1 MAEEREE
8 TSEANILRISRRY
21 EARAVQARRQRSYQN
36 EANWQAYRGQQDFSQ
51 KAEYQSRETTPA
63 FPLAVD
69 QIVGTFERSLT
80 DSDDWL
86 SVDQSGIGTPF
97 LTADQV
103 KRLIMFYLERL
114 DAPGNQPEKSRGIQV
129 VVGDAAKVG
138 IIEPTV
144 TLKIYPVI
152 RRRRIYKMERVDPDE
167 NREGGD
173 YPAHH
178 FVGKRLKPTEVETMR
193 LAIDVIPWE
202 DYYPDPSDKCRWE
215 IHRTRVSIDE
225 LLANEEYD
233 QEVVRSL
240 LSKAH
245 TTIAESDN
253 ERKGDGENSVET
265 DPYEIELLEGWGDII
280 DERTGEVLH
289 ENVFWA
295 WAGDKLVRKPTPNP
309 FWDGTSPFI
318 SAPLIRVPG
327 SKEPRALAD
336 IAVPLWRAANELA
349 NLILDGSMR
358 ATWGVGQL
366 RADMIEHPEDVADGV
381 PQGYTFV
388 LKPNAPFGQKAYE
401 RVDNG
406 EVPGLAIEGLQRME
420 QYVNEALAIPETRL
434 GQVPDPNQTAT
445 ATVQALRSSGS
456 LYEAFA
462 ARFEDTILEP
472 LFDKAWKLIAQYA
485 DDFLSEEM
493 VTILGPTT
501 VLRFL
506 QMSQDERFQLIHHAN
521 FKVRGLRGLANRER
535 EFQKLTTLI
544 NLLSGNPQ
552 FADFYGRTRDYDK
565 LFAAVERSIGID
577 PDMFALDEGP
587 EEVAGGVEEVLP
599 EEEQPFAG
607 GQLDETLA
615 AGSGAST
622 PNISEDVGGQRGEE
636 SALAPNNPGSL
647 GGSTSIV

>member
-1 MAEEREE
+1 MADEQDLD
-8 TSEANILRISRRY
+8 SANILRISRRY
-21 EARAVQARRQRSYQN
+21 EARAVQSRRQRSYQN
-36 EANWQAYRGQQDFSQ
+36 EANWQAYRGEQDFSQ

-86 SVDQSGIGTPF
+86 SVDQAGIGDPF

-103 KRLIMFYLERL
+103 KKLIMFYMERL
-114 DAPGNQPEKSRGIQV
+114 DTPGNQPEKARGIQV
-129 VVGDAAKVG
+129 VVGDASKVG
-138 IIEPTV
+138 IIEPVV

-152 RRRRIYKMERVDPDE
+152 RRRRIYKMERIEPD
-167 NREGGD
+167 REDGD
-173 YPAHH
+173 FPAYH
-178 FVGKRLKPTEVETMR
+178 FVGKKMKPTSVETMR

-202 DYYPDPSDKCRWE
+202 DYFPDPSEKGRWE
-215 IHRTRVSIDE
+215 IHRTRVSLDE

-233 QEVVRSL
+233 QDVVRSL
-240 LSKAH
+240 INTTN
-245 TTIAESDN
+245 TTIADSTN
-253 ERKGDGENSVET
+253 ERRGKSEDSVET

-280 DERTGEVLH
+280 DERTGVVLH

-318 SAPLIRVPG
+318 SAPLIRIPG

-358 ATWGVGQL
+358 ATWGVGQI
-366 RADMIEHPEDVADGV
+366 RQDIIEHPEDVADGV

-406 EVPGLAIEGLQRME
+406 EVPALALEGLQRME

-434 GQVPDPNQTAT
+434 GQTPDPNQTAT

-456 LYEAFA
+456 LYESFA

-485 DDFLSEEM
+485 DDFMSEEM
-493 VTILGPTT
+493 VSVLGPTT
-501 VLRFL
+501 VLRLF
-506 QMSQDERFQLIHHAN
+506 QMSQDERFKFIHNAN

-535 EFQKLTTLI
+535 EFQKLST
-544 NLLSGNPQ
+544 LLSLLASNEQ
-552 FADFYGRTRDYDK
+552 FADFYGRTRDYDR
-565 LFAAVERSIGID
+565 LFSALERSIGID
-577 PDMFALDEGP
+577 PEMFALP
-587 EEVAGGVEEVLP
+587 EPPPEVAGGAGELIPP
-599 EEEQPFAG
+599 EEPAFAG
-607 GQLDETLA
+607 GQLDETL
-615 AGSGAST
+615 GQSSGASQ
-622 PNISEDVGGQRGEE
+622 PNISGGPGLQGEA
-636 SALAPNNPGSL
+636 SALAPNNPGAL